1 MSEATIK
8 LVANFDQTGPLLRRM
23 MLTLNSSKLT
33 VLALRELHLIYPEH
47 GYLRNPFSL
56 VDVWLQQRPGGAPVI
71 NVLHCLIS

>member
-23 MLTLNSSKLT
+23 MLTLNSSKLNILIVTKLT
-33 VLALRELHLIYPEH
+33 VLALRELHLTYPEH

-56 VDVWLQQRPGGAPVI
+56 V
-71 NVLHCLIS
+71 NV